1 MGHGYQIYFKS
12 SEYVSRQWTLRTRSK
27 FFVTNWL
34 KNLQILFTFW
44 KRYVFQIHLN
54 QIVHVILCS
63 LSNLWSSTIF
73 LSIFKYYLVVLS
85 VNWFLVMLLL
95 LSFQLE
101 LHRSYE
107 ENDMPL
113 YELKGLETLGSMLRI
128 VVQDCAH
135 VDFSNSSIQWFRIQP
150 EGSKKEIISGW
161 AIFIL
166 QSTNIFWR
174 WYISDICCY

>member
-1 MGHGYQIYFKS
+1 MDIENEIQVLRDQLAEKS
-12 SEYVSRQWTLRTRSK
+12 SDSLHLLKEVCVSNSFKPNCSCCFVFLVKLMK
-27 FFVTNWL
+27 FHNFPFN
-34 KNLQILFTFW
+34 
-44 KRYVFQIHLN
+44 FQN
-54 QIVHVILCS
+54 
-63 LSNLWSSTIF
+63 
-73 LSIFKYYLVVLS
+73 YLVVLS
-85 VNWFLVMLLL
+85 VNWFLVTLLL